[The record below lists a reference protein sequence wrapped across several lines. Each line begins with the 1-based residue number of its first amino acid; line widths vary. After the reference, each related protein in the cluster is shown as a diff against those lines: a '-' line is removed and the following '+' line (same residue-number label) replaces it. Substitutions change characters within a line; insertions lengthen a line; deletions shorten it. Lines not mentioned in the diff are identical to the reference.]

1 MVLRKP
7 YKFLIKHFRM
17 IHLILA
23 ILSGYLLTK
32 TNRTLSFFNDYLN
45 NNETLIG
52 NGTASEYFS
61 GLMTLFI
68 VIILIG
74 IITITV
80 IMKMKDKPITFYIIT
95 LVAYIFIG
103 VIYAYDSSL
112 IKQLELK
119 VLDIRTIKLASDL
132 TLICFLVQTFSTIIL
147 SVRAVG
153 FDLKK
158 FNFDKDFE
166 LEIDEKDNEEFE
178 FDVSIDKNK
187 IKRNTKKSIRN
198 LKYAYHE
205 NKFIVNIAIVVFIVL
220 IGGIIY
226 LNKEVYN
233 KIYKK
238 GEIVTTTQFSYLLK
252 DSFLV
257 NTDYRNN
264 KITDNYI
271 VVVRLKIK
279 NNLKDTIN
287 LETARVLLHIGKVTY
302 NPTTKY
308 KDSLI
313 DLGTD
318 ISNKKLK
325 KDFEEYIIAFEIPK
339 KDIDKKMTISYTD
352 LSNKVYTT
360 KLDNIKFENGTNVSS
375 KLNEYITLNND
386 IIKNV
391 KFEITDYKIDDK
403 VKSTYTFCETKDNC
417 YESYEYI
424 VPSLTDNYEKAILRL
439 DGDIDF
445 NKQTIKN
452 FNDLSDFIENYGSI
466 TYKITDSKT
475 KKQEV
480 KQMNTKIKE
489 VLPQK
494 SDELGTYYFEVYKEI
509 KNADEITLVLNIR
522 GNIYEYKLK

>member
-166 LEIDEKDNEEFE
+166 LEIDEKDNE
-178 FDVSIDKNK
+178 
-187 IKRNTKKSIRN
+187 
-198 LKYAYHE
+198 
-205 NKFIVNIAIVVFIVL
+205 
-220 IGGIIY
+220 
-226 LNKEVYN
+226 
-233 KIYKK
+233 
-238 GEIVTTTQFSYLLK
+238 
-252 DSFLV
+252 
-257 NTDYRNN
+257 
-264 KITDNYI
+264 
-271 VVVRLKIK
+271 
-279 NNLKDTIN
+279 
-287 LETARVLLHIGKVTY
+287 
-302 NPTTKY
+302 
-308 KDSLI
+308 
-313 DLGTD
+313 
-318 ISNKKLK
+318 
-325 KDFEEYIIAFEIPK
+325 
-339 KDIDKKMTISYTD
+339 
-352 LSNKVYTT
+352 
-360 KLDNIKFENGTNVSS
+360 
-375 KLNEYITLNND
+375 
-386 IIKNV
+386 
-391 KFEITDYKIDDK
+391 
-403 VKSTYTFCETKDNC
+403 
-417 YESYEYI
+417 
-424 VPSLTDNYEKAILRL
+424 
-439 DGDIDF
+439 
-445 NKQTIKN
+445 
-452 FNDLSDFIENYGSI
+452 
-466 TYKITDSKT
+466 
-475 KKQEV
+475 
-480 KQMNTKIKE
+480 
-489 VLPQK
+489 
-494 SDELGTYYFEVYKEI
+494 
-509 KNADEITLVLNIR
+509 
-522 GNIYEYKLK
+522 